1 MIHIQL
7 GAGDRGHKLSGIAAF
22 NQARVVPQP
31 LFIGLA
37 GFQQFIDVL
46 GVQHLA
52 FLGIHH
58 KNLAWADPTLGNHLL
73 GLVAMGADFRGQRD
87 KAVVRRD
94 PARRAKSVAVQQAA
108 SIAPV
113 GEHDPRGAIPGLHV
127 HRVVLVE
134 RL

>member
-1 MIHIQL
+1 M
-7 GAGDRGHKLSGIAAF
+7 
-22 NQARVVPQP
+22 
-31 LFIGLA
+31 
-37 GFQQFIDVL
+37 
-46 GVQHLA
+46 QHFA

-58 KNLAWADPTLGNHLL
+58 KNLARADPALGNHLL